1 MGTVGERVADEGNS
15 ALGRAERLE
24 GYQGQSPDA
33 GGLKDEERARNS
45 LTGRRKWAFRLAAMV
60 LVPALVLGLLE
71 CGLRAFDY
79 GYPSHYFVKA
89 GTGGEFSGNIK
100 FGWRFFNRAIARKP
114 EVPISFAADKPA
126 GTYRIFVLGESAAAG
141 DPAREFGFSRILEV
155 MLRKRHPELRFE
167 VINTALAAIN
177 SNVILPIARDC
188 ARLHGALFI
197 VYMGNNEVIG
207 PYGPGTVFDRF
218 SGNLWLIRSSIWLR
232 STKIG
237 QLLQSASQTLLRES
251 GGPEKWE
258 ALNMFVGN
266 HVPADDPRLEK
277 MYSHFRKNLGDIC
290 KAARK
295 SGAKVIVC
303 TVASDIGD
311 CAPFASAH
319 RSNLSRADTAAWEE
333 TYRAGVALEAKGDW
347 AQAAAKYQEAVA
359 LDDQF
364 ADLHFRLG
372 RCCQHLKEFDKG
384 REELILARDQDALR
398 FRADTRI
405 NRIIRE
411 TAAGGE
417 SNGIYLLDLVRIY
430 EEEDK
435 AEHGAPGS
443 ELFWDHVHMNFPGN
457 YLLAS
462 AIFEELARDP
472 AAFSIQASHAETVS
486 PLPMEE
492 CVKALALTDWN
503 LGVVDQLLL
512 EQENKPPFT
521 FQLNHD
527 ERCARLLEHQK
538 ELKKRN
544 TPEGLK
550 ADAKL
555 YRSALEKEPQDLLL
569 REDFAKLERD
579 RGEFKSAMEQFRI
592 CVEKAPAGAD
602 WVGDHM
608 ALTALTICQKLLA
621 AGQSDASYQYAEE
634 ALKIRP
640 DRSDAHNDLGIVLM
654 QMGKLA
660 EAIQQFHEA
669 LRLSPEYMWAHFN
682 LGRALVQEGDVKE
695 AVAHFRAAVQI
706 EPDFAWGRER
716 LATALIA
723 LGKIDEA
730 LPQYQE
736 VVRLKPEE
744 AEGHCRL
751 TMVLCMLGRP
761 AEAVEH
767 LRRTLELMPGS
778 AETEN
783 ALAWILATNPDGRV
797 RDGAEAV
804 RLAEQAVRETRGAN
818 PVVLGTLAAA
828 YAEQGRFDEGVAAAT
843 RALDLAQ
850 MAHSVQVA
858 GRIEAQLE
866 SYKAQRPFHENP
878 AHNAP

>member
-1 MGTVGERVADEGNS
+1 
-15 ALGRAERLE
+15 
-24 GYQGQSPDA
+24 
-33 GGLKDEERARNS
+33 
-45 LTGRRKWAFRLAAMV
+45 MV
-60 LVPALVLGLLE
+60 LVPALLLVLLE
-71 CGLRAFDY
+71 GSLRAFDY
-79 GYPSHYFVKA
+79 GYPTNYFVKA

-155 MLRKRHPELRFE
+155 MLREQHPELRFE
-167 VINTALAAIN
+167 VVNTALAAIN
-177 SNVILPIARDC
+177 SHVILPIARDC
-188 ARLHGALFI
+188 ARLHGDLFI
-197 VYMGNNEVIG
+197 VYIGNNEVIG

-232 STKIG
+232 STRIG
-237 QLLQSASQTLLRES
+237 QLLQRSSRTLLRES

-258 ALNMFVGN
+258 ALKMFVGN
-266 HVPADDPRLEK
+266 HVPADDPRLET
-277 MYSHFRKNLGDIC
+277 MYSHFRKNLDDIC
-290 KAARK
+290 EAARK
-295 SGAKVIVC
+295 SGAKVILC
-303 TVASDIGD
+303 TVATNLAD
-311 CAPFASAH
+311 CAPFGSAH
-319 RSNLSRADTAAWEE
+319 RSNLSRADAAAWEE
-333 TYRAGVALEAKGDW
+333 TYHAGVALEAKGDC
-347 AQAAAKYQEAVA
+347 AQATVKYQEAAA

-372 RCCQHLKEFDKG
+372 RCWRELKEFDKG
-384 REELILARDQDALR
+384 REELILARDEDVLR

-411 TAAGGE
+411 AAAGQE
-417 SNGIYLLDLVRIY
+417 SNGIHLLDLERIF

-435 AEHGAPGS
+435 AAHGAPGAD
-443 ELFWDHVHMNFPGN
+443 LFWDHVHMNFAGN

-462 AIFEELARDP
+462 ALFEELARNP
-472 AAFSIQASHAETVS
+472 AAFSIDAPRAEMVS
-486 PLPMEE
+486 PPPMEK
-492 CVKALALTDWN
+492 CAKALVLSDWS
-503 LGVVDQLLL
+503 LARIVQLLL
-512 EQENKPPFT
+512 DQENKPPFT

-538 ELKKRN
+538 ELEKHN

-550 ADAKL
+550 ADSDL
-555 YRSALEKEPQDLLL
+555 YRRALEKDAQDLLL
-569 REDFAKLERD
+569 REDFARLESD
-579 RGEFKSAMEQFRI
+579 RGEFKSAMAQFRI

-634 ALKIRP
+634 ALKLRP

-654 QMGKLA
+654 RMGKLA
-660 EAIQQFHEA
+660 EAMQQFHEA
-669 LRLSPEYMWAHFN
+669 LRISPEYMWAHFN
-682 LGRALVQEGDVKE
+682 LGRALLQEGDLKQ
-695 AVAHFRAAVQI
+695 AVAQFRAAVQI

-716 LATALIA
+716 LATALVA

-736 VVRLKPEE
+736 LVRLRPEE

-751 TMVLCMLGRP
+751 AVVLCMLGRP
-761 AEAVEH
+761 ADAVEH
-767 LRRTLELMPGS
+767 LRRTLKLMPGS
-778 AETEN
+778 AETAN
-783 ALAWILATNPDGRV
+783 ALAWILATNPDDRV

-804 RLAEQAVRETRGAN
+804 RLAEQAVQATAGAN

-843 RALDLAQ
+843 KALDLARQ
-850 MAHSVQVA
+850 AHSVQVA

-866 SYKAQRPFHENP
+866 SYKAQRPFHESLARDVP
-878 AHNAP
+878 